1 MFSKIKE
8 KIAPNNAVQIIMKVA
23 IRNGEGEGDDNI
35 DIIKIKMAN
44 VTNKIRINGAYL
56 FFTIFTV
63 FCGFVFV

>member
-1 MFSKIKE
+1 
-8 KIAPNNAVQIIMKVA
+8 MKVA

-44 VTNKIRINGAYL
+44 VTNKARINGAYL

-63 FCGFVFV
+63 CCGFVFV

>member
-1 MFSKIKE
+1 LFSKIKE
-8 KIAPNNAVQIIMKVA
+8 KIAPNNAVQTIMKVA

-44 VTNKIRINGAYL
+44 VTNKARINGAYL

-63 FCGFVFV
+63 CCGFVFV